1 VIECRETKSDPKREE
16 KTTKFKWV
24 TNYKVSANNV
34 TTLANDGGRIRW
46 KVENEGF
53 NVQKNGG
60 YGLEHAYTN
69 NPTSAKI
76 FYFLLQIAHMLAQL
90 LYKGDLLKKAFP
102 SGFGSEKN
110 LAFRLL
116 EAWRN
121 ARLTKDAIGI
131 MLNQRFQ
138 IRFYFDTS

>member
-1 VIECRETKSDPKREE
+1 MKISDLNH
-16 KTTKFKWV
+16 F
-24 TNYKVSANNV
+24 
-34 TTLANDGGRIRW
+34 LAHI
-46 KVENEGF
+46 
-53 NVQKNGG
+53 
-60 YGLEHAYTN
+60 LLLN

-90 LYKGDLLKKAFP
+90 LEKGDLLKKAFP
-102 SGFGSEKN
+102 AGFGSGKN

-121 ARLTKDAIGI
+121 ARLTKDAIEA
-131 MLNQRFQ
+131 MLRARFQ

>member
-1 VIECRETKSDPKREE
+1 MIECRETKSDHKREE
-16 KTTKFKWV
+16 NTTKFKWV

-34 TTLANDGGRIRW
+34 VTLANDGGRIRW

-102 SGFGSEKN
+102 AGFGSEKN

-121 ARLTKDAIGI
+121 ARLTKDAIETI
-131 MLNQRFQ
+131 LNQRFQ

>member
-1 VIECRETKSDPKREE
+1 MTGTLKISDLNH
-16 KTTKFKWV
+16 F
-24 TNYKVSANNV
+24 
-34 TTLANDGGRIRW
+34 LAHI
-46 KVENEGF
+46 
-53 NVQKNGG
+53 
-60 YGLEHAYTN
+60 LLLN

-90 LYKGDLLKKAFP
+90 LEKGDLLKKAFP
-102 SGFGSEKN
+102 AGFGSEKN

-121 ARLTKDAIGI
+121 ARLTKNAIEA
-131 MLNQRFQ
+131 MLRARFQ

>member
-1 VIECRETKSDPKREE
+1 LETKPEE
-16 KTTKFKWV
+16 NKSHKTTKFKWV
-24 TNYKVSANNV
+24 TNCKVSATNV
-34 TTLANDGGRIRW
+34 IALANDGGRMRW

-60 YGLEHAYTN
+60 YGLEHAYTK

-76 FYFLLQIAHMLAQL
+76 FYFLLQMAHMLAQL
-90 LYKGDLLKKAFP
+90 LHKGSLLRKTFP
-102 SGFGSEKN
+102 FGFGSEKN
-110 LAFRLL
+110 LAFRIL

-121 ARLTKDAIGI
+121 ARLTHKTIQA
-131 MLNQRFQ
+131 MLLARLQ